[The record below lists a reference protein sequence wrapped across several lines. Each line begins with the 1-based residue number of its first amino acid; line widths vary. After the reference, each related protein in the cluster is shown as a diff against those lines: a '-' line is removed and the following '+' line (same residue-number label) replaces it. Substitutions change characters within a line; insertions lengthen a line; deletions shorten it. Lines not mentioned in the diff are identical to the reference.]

1 MEKLKQD
8 LQNTHKKYQATAED
22 LERTTKRLVTALDI
36 VYNRPGILFWRGF
49 IRGVG
54 QGLGATIG
62 AALVL
67 LLLSWLLRQLGGI
80 PALSD
85 WVNDVNRSLPINN

>member
-1 MEKLKQD
+1 MEQLKQEFKD
-8 LQNTHKKYQATAED
+8 THKKYQATAED

-62 AALVL
+62 VAVIL
-67 LLLSWLLRQLGGI
+67 LFLSWLLRQLGGI
-80 PALSD
+80 PALAD
-85 WVNDVNRSLPINN
+85 WVNEFNKTLPINN